1 MAKSNKQTNFAI
13 YQATDNKFRHI
24 GHQLRK
30 KSYLCINYLLV
41 FIKLKHKKLTMKR
54 FFTIIAVMFIAISSA
69 SAQKKVVEELV
80 TTVEAQKSSIE
91 AVQTEING
99 LKAEN
104 ATLKQQL
111 QELNAK
117 HEQLM
122 GNYTSLA
129 QSYQLVA
136 TDVQTLRT
144 TINGLATQVTALN
157 DSIVKLSVRPAAAPA
172 EPAKPQYEVVG
183 KLSNNMVAVKEGFL
197 YGFINSKNEYVVK
210 AQYQEVKDFVNGH
223 ARVKLNDKW
232 GMIDTS
238 GKVTVAC
245 SYDEIEH
252 YHGTIWRVKK
262 GDLYGLVS
270 AANGTLI
277 QGVNYSEISL
287 KIKCQRAKMC
297 INNKCGFFDENG
309 KIAIVAKYDWV
320 GNFEDD
326 GKTYVTIGDKGY
338 DINKSGA
345 VVKSY

>member
-1 MAKSNKQTNFAI
+1 
-13 YQATDNKFRHI
+13 
-24 GHQLRK
+24 
-30 KSYLCINYLLV
+30 
-41 FIKLKHKKLTMKR
+41 MKR
-54 FFTIIAVMFIAISSA
+54 FFAIIAVMFIAIGSA
-69 SAQKKVVEELV
+69 SAQKKVVKELV

-91 AVQTEING
+91 AVQTEMNG

-111 QELNAK
+111 QELNAR
-117 HEQLM
+117 HEQLV

-136 TDVQTLRT
+136 TEVQTLRT

-157 DSIVKLSVRPAAAPA
+157 DSIVKLSERPAAAAPA

-183 KLSNNMVAVKEGFL
+183 ELSNGMVAVKEGFL
-197 YGFINSKNEYVVK
+197 YGFINSKNEYVIK
-210 AQYQEVKDFVNGH
+210 AQYQQVEDFYNGH

-232 GMIDTS
+232 GMIDTN

-270 AANGTLI
+270 AANGTLV
-277 QGVNYSEISL
+277 QAVKYSEISL
-287 KIKCQRAKMC
+287 KIRCKRAGMC
-297 INNKCGFFDENG
+297 INNKSGYFDENG
-309 KIAIVAKYDWV
+309 KIVIAAKYDWI
-320 GNFEDD
+320 GNFGDD
-326 GKTYVTIGDKGY
+326 GTASVEIGRKIY
-338 DINKSGA
+338 YINTSGA
-345 VVKSY
+345 VVNGY

>member
-1 MAKSNKQTNFAI
+1 
-13 YQATDNKFRHI
+13 
-24 GHQLRK
+24 
-30 KSYLCINYLLV
+30 
-41 FIKLKHKKLTMKR
+41 MKR
-54 FFTIIAVMFIAISSA
+54 FFAIVAVMFIAISSA
-69 SAQKKVVEELV
+69 TAQKKVVEELV
-80 TTVEAQKSSIE
+80 ITVEAQKSCIE
-91 AVQTEING
+91 AVQTEMNG

-111 QELNAK
+111 QELNAR
-117 HEQLM
+117 HEQLV

-157 DSIVKLSVRPAAAPA
+157 DSIVKLSARPAAAAPA

-197 YGFINSKNEYVVK
+197 YGFINSKNEYVIK
-210 AQYQEVKDFVNGH
+210 AQYQQVEDFHNGH

-232 GMIDTS
+232 GMIDTN

-277 QGVNYSEISL
+277 QGVKYSFISL
-287 KIKCQRAKMC
+287 KIRCQRAEMC
-297 INNKCGFFDENG
+297 INNKSGFFDENG
-309 KIAIVAKYDWV
+309 KIAIAAKYDWI
-320 GNFEDD
+320 GSFLDD
-326 GKTYVTIGDKGY
+326 GTTMVMIGSKYY
-338 DINKSGA
+338 DINTSGTI
-345 VVKSY
+345 VKYY

>member
-1 MAKSNKQTNFAI
+1 
-13 YQATDNKFRHI
+13 
-24 GHQLRK
+24 
-30 KSYLCINYLLV
+30 
-41 FIKLKHKKLTMKR
+41 MKR
-54 FFTIIAVMFIAISSA
+54 FFAIIAVMFIAIGSA
-69 SAQKKVVEELV
+69 SAQKKVV
-80 TTVEAQKSSIE
+80 E

-111 QELNAK
+111 QELNAR
-117 HEQLM
+117 HEQLV

-157 DSIVKLSVRPAAAPA
+157 DSIVKLSERPAAAPA

-210 AQYQEVKDFVNGH
+210 AQYQEVKDFVDGH

-232 GMIDTS
+232 GMIDTN

-277 QGVNYSEISL
+277 QPVKYTEIAEDYQV
-287 KIKCQRAKMC
+287 KNQRGMMM
-297 INNKCGFFDENG
+297 INNKYGFFDENG
-309 KIAIVAKYDWV
+309 KVVIAAKYEQASLFDCFNAGEAWV
-320 GNFEDD
+320 ILNG
-326 GKTYVTIGDKGY
+326 KGY

-345 VVKSY
+345 VLRSH

>member
-1 MAKSNKQTNFAI
+1 
-13 YQATDNKFRHI
+13 
-24 GHQLRK
+24 
-30 KSYLCINYLLV
+30 
-41 FIKLKHKKLTMKR
+41 MKR
-54 FFTIIAVMFIAISSA
+54 FFAIVAVMFIAIGSA

-111 QELNAK
+111 QELNAR
-117 HEQLM
+117 HEQLV

-157 DSIVKLSVRPAAAPA
+157 DSIVKLSERPATAAPA

-183 KLSNNMVAVKEGFL
+183 KLSNGMVAVKEGFL

-232 GMIDTS
+232 GMIDTN

-245 SYDEIEH
+245 SYDEIRH

-277 QGVNYSEISL
+277 QAVKYSNIEVYITC
-287 KIKCQRAKMC
+287 KRAEMC
-297 INNKCGFFDENG
+297 INNKLGFFDENG
-309 KIAIVAKYDWV
+309 KIVIAAKYDSV
-320 GNFEDD
+320 TAFDD
-326 GKTYVTIGDKGY
+326 NGTSLVKMGGKWY
-338 DINKSGA
+338 DINTSGTI
-345 VVKSY
+345 VNYR

>member
-1 MAKSNKQTNFAI
+1 
-13 YQATDNKFRHI
+13 
-24 GHQLRK
+24 
-30 KSYLCINYLLV
+30 
-41 FIKLKHKKLTMKR
+41 MKR
-54 FFTIIAVMFIAISSA
+54 FFTIVAVMFIAIGSA
-69 SAQKKVVEELV
+69 SAQKKAVEDLAA
-80 TTVEAQKSSIE
+80 TVEAQKSSIE
-91 AVQTEING
+91 AVQTEMNG

-111 QELNAK
+111 QELNAR
-117 HEQLM
+117 HEQLV

-136 TDVQTLRT
+136 TDIQTLRT
-144 TINGLATQVTALN
+144 TITGLTGQVTALN
-157 DSIVKLSVRPAAAPA
+157 DSIVKLSERPAAAAPA

-183 KLSNNMVAVKEGFL
+183 KLSNGLVAVKEGFL
-197 YGFINSKNEYVVK
+197 YGFINSKNEYVIK

-232 GMIDTS
+232 GMIDTN

-245 SYDEIEH
+245 SYDEIAH

-277 QGVNYSEISL
+277 QPVKYTEIAEDYMV
-287 KIKCQRAKMC
+287 KNQRGMMM
-297 INNKCGFFDENG
+297 INNKYGFFDENG
-309 KIAIVAKYDWV
+309 KVVIAAKYEQASSFDCFNAGEAWV
-320 GNFEDD
+320 ILNG
-326 GKTYVTIGDKGY
+326 KGY

-345 VVKSY
+345 ILRNH

>member
-1 MAKSNKQTNFAI
+1 
-13 YQATDNKFRHI
+13 
-24 GHQLRK
+24 
-30 KSYLCINYLLV
+30 
-41 FIKLKHKKLTMKR
+41 MKR
-54 FFTIIAVMFIAISSA
+54 FFAIVAVMFIAISSA

-91 AVQTEING
+91 AVQTEMNG

-111 QELNAK
+111 QELNAR
-117 HEQLM
+117 HEQLV

-157 DSIVKLSVRPAAAPA
+157 DSIVKLSARPDAAAAPA

-197 YGFINSKNEYVVK
+197 YGFINSKSEYVVK
-210 AQYQEVKDFVNGH
+210 AQYQEVKDFENGH

-232 GMIDTS
+232 GMIDTN

-245 SYDEIEH
+245 SYDDIRH

-277 QGVNYSEISL
+277 QAVKYSKIDEDWEI
-287 KIKCQRAKMC
+287 KNQRAVMC
-297 INNKCGFFDENG
+297 INNKYGFFDENG
-309 KIAIVAKYDWV
+309 KVVISAKYDWV
-320 GNFEDD
+320 SMFDLYNAGEAVVKIGN
-326 GKTYVTIGDKGY
+326 KKY

-345 VVKSY
+345 IVRTR

>member
-1 MAKSNKQTNFAI
+1 
-13 YQATDNKFRHI
+13 
-24 GHQLRK
+24 
-30 KSYLCINYLLV
+30 
-41 FIKLKHKKLTMKR
+41 MKR
-54 FFTIIAVMFIAISSA
+54 FFAIIAVMFIAISSVT
-69 SAQKKVVEELV
+69 AQKKVVE
-80 TTVEAQKSSIE
+80 
-91 AVQTEING
+91 AVQTEMNG

-111 QELNAK
+111 QELNAR
-117 HEQLM
+117 HEQLV

-157 DSIVKLSVRPAAAPA
+157 DSIVKLSARPAAVAAPS

-197 YGFINSKNEYVVK
+197 YGFINSKNEYVIK
-210 AQYQEVKDFVNGH
+210 AQYQQVEDFHNGH

-232 GMIDTS
+232 GMIDTN

-277 QGVNYSEISL
+277 QAVKYSEISL
-287 KIKCQRAKMC
+287 YIRCQRARMC
-297 INNKCGFFDENG
+297 INNKSGFFDENG
-309 KIAIVAKYDWV
+309 KIVIAAKYDSV
-320 GNFEDD
+320 GHFQDD
-326 GKTYVTIGDKGY
+326 GTAMVRIGGKWY
-338 DINKSGA
+338 YINTGG
-345 VVKSY
+345 VLL

>member
-1 MAKSNKQTNFAI
+1 
-13 YQATDNKFRHI
+13 
-24 GHQLRK
+24 
-30 KSYLCINYLLV
+30 
-41 FIKLKHKKLTMKR
+41 MKR
-54 FFTIIAVMFIAISSA
+54 FFAIIAVMFIAISSA

-91 AVQTEING
+91 AVQTEMNG

-111 QELNAK
+111 QELNAR

-157 DSIVKLSVRPAAAPA
+157 DSIVKLSARPAAAAAPA
-172 EPAKPQYEVVG
+172 EPTKPQYEVVG
-183 KLSNNMVAVKEGFL
+183 KLSNGLVAVKEGYL
-197 YGFINSKNEYVVK
+197 YGFINSKNEYVIK
-210 AQYQEVKDFVNGH
+210 AQYQQVEDFHNGH

-232 GMIDTS
+232 GMIDTN

-270 AANGTLI
+270 AANGTLV
-277 QGVNYSEISL
+277 QAVKYSEISL
-287 KIKCQRAKMC
+287 KIRCQRAAMC
-297 INNKCGFFDENG
+297 INNKSGFFDENG
-309 KIAIVAKYDWV
+309 KIVIAAKYDSITYFD
-320 GNFEDD
+320 ND
-326 GKTYVTIGDKGY
+326 GTSLVKIGGKYY
-338 DINKSGA
+338 DINTSGA
-345 VVKSY
+345 VVRSR

>member
-1 MAKSNKQTNFAI
+1 
-13 YQATDNKFRHI
+13 
-24 GHQLRK
+24 
-30 KSYLCINYLLV
+30 
-41 FIKLKHKKLTMKR
+41 MKR
-54 FFTIIAVMFIAISSA
+54 FFAIVAVMFIAISSA

-91 AVQTEING
+91 AVQTEMNG

-111 QELNAK
+111 QELNAR
-117 HEQLM
+117 HEQLV

-157 DSIVKLSVRPAAAPA
+157 DSIVKLSARPAAAAPA

-232 GMIDTS
+232 GMIDTN

-270 AANGTLI
+270 AANGTLV
-277 QGVNYSEISL
+277 QAVKYSKIRL
-287 KIKCQRAKMC
+287 KINCQRAEMC
-297 INNKCGFFDENG
+297 INNKSGFFDENG
-309 KIAIVAKYDWV
+309 KIAIAAQYDWV
-320 GNFEDD
+320 GSFLDD
-326 GKTYVTIGDKGY
+326 GTTMVMIGSKYY
-338 DINKSGA
+338 DINTSGTI
-345 VVKSY
+345 VKYY

>member
-1 MAKSNKQTNFAI
+1 
-13 YQATDNKFRHI
+13 
-24 GHQLRK
+24 
-30 KSYLCINYLLV
+30 
-41 FIKLKHKKLTMKR
+41 MKR
-54 FFTIIAVMFIAISSA
+54 FFAIIAVMFIAISSA
-69 SAQKKVVEELV
+69 SAQKKVV
-80 TTVEAQKSSIE
+80 E

-111 QELNAK
+111 QELNAR
-117 HEQLM
+117 HEQLV

-157 DSIVKLSVRPAAAPA
+157 DSIVRLSARPAAAAAPA

-183 KLSNNMVAVKEGFL
+183 KLSNGLVAVKEGFL
-197 YGFINSKNEYVVK
+197 YGFINSKNEYVIK
-210 AQYQEVKDFVNGH
+210 AQYQEVKDFENGH

-232 GMIDTS
+232 GMIDTN

-270 AANGTLI
+270 AANGTLV
-277 QGVNYSEISL
+277 QAVKYSEISL
-287 KIKCQRAKMC
+287 KIRCQRAAMC
-297 INNKCGFFDENG
+297 INNKSGFFDENG
-309 KIAIVAKYDWV
+309 KIAIAAKYDWIS
-320 GNFEDD
+320 NFGDD
-326 GKTYVTIGDKGY
+326 GTTMVMIGSKYY
-338 DINKSGA
+338 DINTSGTI
-345 VVKSY
+345 VKYY